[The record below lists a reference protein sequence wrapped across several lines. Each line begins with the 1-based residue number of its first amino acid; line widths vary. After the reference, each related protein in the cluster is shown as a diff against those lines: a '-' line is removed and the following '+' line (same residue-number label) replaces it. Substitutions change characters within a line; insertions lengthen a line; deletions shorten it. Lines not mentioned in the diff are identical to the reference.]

1 MQALEDKQIV
11 LKLYNDKSDE
21 SGLQHIPNHMFE
33 DLNLV
38 ELNDETR
45 LAIQEIGE
53 NLDIYS
59 SLSILEF
66 GKQATEEFTEFSS
79 HILESFSSRD
89 IPDIMELMPTMEG
102 AFNQISKKAL
112 IPKQGFLRSLLG
124 DKSMTTSEFIDKYNS
139 AADVVN
145 KVKDRLNQIDFELT
159 RDIEIDREFGFEIL
173 KMVRN
178 LEYHI
183 IAAKLKLRELQQ
195 AKSSNDAITQQDKT
209 SLDIYFSDEIQSN
222 IERLD
227 RKIYNL
233 TVQKV
238 EAMQTIPIIA
248 QIIKGSEG
256 LSEQIKTAISQ
267 GIPTWEKSIL
277 IAVHLYRQQSAIK
290 SEQALRDMTNNLIKQ
305 NASMLKENCESIAM
319 AVEKGLIDIEALQ
332 SANDTILESAK
343 SLGNIVRSG
352 EADRKQQLDKLKE
365 IQCNLLKELKGA

>member
-33 DLNLV
+33 DLNLA

-112 IPKQGFLRSLLG
+112 MPKQGFLRSLLG

-159 RDIEIDREFGFEIL
+159 RDIEIDREFGFEVL

-305 NASMLKENCESIAM
+305 NASMLKENCENIAV
-319 AVEKGLIDIEALQ
+319 AVERGLIDIEALQ

-352 EADRKQQLDKLKE
+352 EADRKQQLNKLKE
-365 IQCNLLKELKGA
+365 IQHNLLKELKGA